1 MRKTSEWVSLGH
13 PDKMAD
19 YISSFILDRYLER
32 DPLTRYALEVQIK
45 DNFVT
50 LGGEITS
57 QANFTDDEL
66 ALFVKIAVAQIGYT
80 KCYQNIW
87 GAENTICDQDLVVTQ
102 HIGQQS
108 PDIAQ
113 GVDSSGWGDQGIFWG
128 MAVNDPT
135 TNFMP
140 KDHYLA
146 RKIGQQLYDI
156 KYAGLDIKTQVT
168 LFDNEPEEI
177 VVAIPMLP
185 KHSEQD
191 IANAVQFC
199 CNGKTN
205 YKLVV
210 NGTGK
215 FVKHGPIGDCGT
227 TGRKL
232 AVDFYGG
239 NCRIGGGS
247 PWTKDGSKADLTL
260 NLLAREKALNFLKR
274 HSDIQEVHCSI
285 ACRIGSPEIIVSLY
299 DGHLNELTSYRE
311 TVDPAAIIDRF
322 FLRKP
327 RFAQLCRNGL
337 LS

>member
-1 MRKTSEWVSLGH
+1 
-13 PDKMAD
+13 
-19 YISSFILDRYLER
+19 
-32 DPLTRYALEVQIK
+32 
-45 DNFVT
+45 
-50 LGGEITS
+50 
-57 QANFTDDEL
+57 
-66 ALFVKIAVAQIGYT
+66 
-80 KCYQNIW
+80 
-87 GAENTICDQDLVVTQ
+87 
-102 HIGQQS
+102 
-108 PDIAQ
+108 
-113 GVDSSGWGDQGIFWG
+113 
-128 MAVNDPT
+128 
-135 TNFMP
+135 
-140 KDHYLA
+140 
-146 RKIGQQLYDI
+146 
-156 KYAGLDIKTQVT
+156 
-168 LFDNEPEEI
+168 
-177 VVAIPMLP
+177 MLP

-215 FVKHGPIGDCGT
+215 FVKHGPIGACGT

-260 NLLAREKALNFLKR
+260 NLLAREKALNFLKK

-327 RFAQLCRNGL
+327 RFAQMCRNGL
-337 LS
+337 LAW